1 MSAAVRSPSAAT
13 PGLTLS
19 LYPPPWRATEVI
31 MEMRQPFGPPWRLL
45 LVRDDCGSVVAMVPI
60 YSAALLRASFEAD
73 YARALPDAQARA
85 ALIASAPVLLARVA
99 RLEEAVYNLLEG
111 AGWLHEDRTD
121 YAPWIKAARSALS
134 GEEGR

>member
-19 LYPPPWRATEVI
+19 LYPPPWRATEEI

-60 YSAALLRASFEAD
+60 YSAALLRASVEAD

-99 RLEEAVYNLLEG
+99 RLEKFARAVAEWKFEG
-111 AGWLHEDRTD
+111 DVRAL
-121 YAPWIKAARSALS
+121 ALAALA